1 MSAQRSDSARLKDV
15 EEGDVVPSTLE
26 FVPKTFRPRVKA
38 LSDMAGMELALPA
51 VTHPRRRADR
61 RSVSDIAALLNL
73 PLEAAKET
81 VYRRTRQSSDVL
93 VKFGQAPALRQD
105 DLRLAEHVAAFGP
118 IADRKE
124 NGVDEDETM
133 KLIEGD
139 DQEKFFKFNKTG
151 LTSEEASEALAIY
164 GKNELPEKI
173 EPKWLLF
180 LRQFWAPMPIM
191 IWIAIIVEAAIS
203 NFLDMGFLLLIQFTN
218 ASISFYELNKAGNA
232 VAALKSSL
240 KPQATCKRDGKWS
253 VMDATLLVP
262 NDLVLLGSGST
273 IPADCRVN
281 GSEIDVDQAA
291 LTGESLPVTFYKG
304 DAVKMGSTVV
314 RGEVEATV
322 EFTGANTFFGKTASL
337 LEDKHE
343 VSHLQQVLMRIMMVL
358 VALSLLLSGIYFA
371 FLLISGV
378 DLKEALSYTVVILVA
393 SIPLAIEIV
402 TNTTLA
408 IGSKNL
414 VKHGAIV
421 AKLSAI
427 EDMAGMAILC
437 SDKTGTLT
445 LNQMM
450 LQEDTPIYLE
460 NETQES
466 VLMYGAMAAK
476 WKEPPRD
483 ALDRLILGNVNMDLL
498 ENFQQSGYL
507 PFDPQIKRT
516 EGTVKDMTTGEV
528 FKTSKG
534 APHIILGLLGSDQE
548 GIQNLVEK
556 DVARLGEKGVRSL
569 AIARTMPGS
578 GEWRMVGLLTFLD
591 PPRPDTKA
599 TIAGANKHGVEVKMI
614 TGDHLLIAANTAQ
627 MLDMGD
633 RIFTADRLPLL
644 DPETKEKP
652 KDLGKI
658 YGDLCL
664 AANGFAQVYPEHK
677 YLIVE
682 CLRELGYT
690 VGMTGDGVNDAPA
703 LKRAD
708 VGVAVAGATDA
719 ARAAA
724 DIILT
729 QEGLGTIV
737 HGIIIAREIF
747 QRISNFITYRI
758 AATLQILVFFFISI
772 FVFHPSDYQQPKD
785 PAEGLEWPEFF
796 YMPVIMLMLITL
808 LNDGTLITIAY
819 DNAKASESPNKWNLP
834 ALFLASSV
842 LGVLSCVSSLV
853 LLHFLLDS
861 WNPNGFFQKVG
872 IEGVQYGQV
881 ITAIYL
887 KISVS
892 DFLTLFS
899 ARTGDKF
906 FWQIRPANMLFYGG
920 CFALSLSSILALFWP
935 QTEIENIL
943 VEGLRS
949 DLGVFAFVWIY
960 SIFFFLL
967 QDVFKVGAYIWMYRT
982 NFCGVANTGVVVL
995 PDSTKKLIT
1004 DLETAMKEEGIAHVG
1019 SKSH

>member
-1 MSAQRSDSARLKDV
+1 MSTNRSEEASPPQDV
-15 EEGDVVPSTLE
+15 EEGKDVVPANLDY
-26 FVPKTFRPRVKA
+26 VPQKFRSRVKA
-38 LSDMAGMELALPA
+38 LSDMTGMELAPP
-51 VTHPRRRADR
+51 VKVQNRRRADR

-73 PLEAAKET
+73 PPEAAKDS
-81 VYRRTRQSSDVL
+81 VYRRVRQSSDVVL
-93 VKFGQAPALRQD
+93 KFGQATNLRQD
-105 DLRLAEHVAAFGP
+105 DLRLAEHVAAFGT

-124 NGVDEDETM
+124 HGVDTDESVRLIEEDEF
-133 KLIEGD
+133 ED
-139 DQEKFFKFNKTG
+139 FFDFNKEG
-151 LTSEEASEALAIY
+151 LTSDEAKEALLKY
-164 GKNELPEKI
+164 GKNELPEKT

-191 IWIAIIVEAAIS
+191 IWIAIIIEAAIT

-240 KPQATCKRDGKWS
+240 KPQATCKRDGKWI

-262 NDLVLLGSGST
+262 RDLVLLGSGST

-343 VSHLQQVLMRIMMVL
+343 ISHLQKILMQIMMVL
-358 VALSLLLSGIYFA
+358 VALSLLLSGIYFVY
-371 FLLISGV
+371 LLVKGV
-378 DLKEALSYTVVILVA
+378 HLKEALSYTVVILVA

-414 VKHGAIV
+414 AKHGAIV

-450 LQEDTPIYLE
+450 LQEDTPIYLDDE
-460 NETQES
+460 SQES
-466 VLMYGAMAAK
+466 VLVYGAMAAK

-483 ALDRLILGNVNMDLL
+483 ALDRLILGNVNMTLL
-498 ENFQQSGYL
+498 DHYEQSDYM
-507 PFDPQIKRT
+507 PFDPQVKRT
-516 EGTVKDMTTGEV
+516 EGTVKDLRTGEV

-534 APHIILGLLGSDQE
+534 APHIILGLLHRDQE
-548 GIQNLVEK
+548 DIHTMVEK
-556 DVARLGEKGVRSL
+556 DVARLGEKGIRSL
-569 AIARTMPGS
+569 AVARTMPGS

-599 TIAGANKHGVEVKMI
+599 TIAAANEYGVEVKMI
-614 TGDHLLIAANTAQ
+614 TGDHLLIAANTSET
-627 MLDMGD
+627 LNMGN

-644 DPETKEKP
+644 DEETKEKP
-652 KDLGKI
+652 KDLGKT

-690 VGMTGDGVNDAPA
+690 VGMTGDGVNDAPGKRHA
-703 LKRAD
+703 LRL
-708 VGVAVAGATDA
+708 VN
-719 ARAAA
+719 
-724 DIILT
+724 
-729 QEGLGTIV
+729 
-737 HGIIIAREIF
+737 EIC
-747 QRISNFITYRI
+747 SNF
-758 AATLQILVFFFISI
+758 
-772 FVFHPSDYQQPKD
+772 
-785 PAEGLEWPEFF
+785 
-796 YMPVIMLMLITL
+796 LITL
-808 LNDGTLITIAY
+808 
-819 DNAKASESPNKWNLP
+819 PFP
-834 ALFLASSV
+834 
-842 LGVLSCVSSLV
+842 SL
-853 LLHFLLDS
+853 
-861 WNPNGFFQKVG
+861 
-872 IEGVQYGQV
+872 Y
-881 ITAIYL
+881 T
-887 KISVS
+887 
-892 DFLTLFS
+892 T
-899 ARTGDKF
+899 
-906 FWQIRPANMLFYGG
+906 
-920 CFALSLSSILALFWP
+920 
-935 QTEIENIL
+935 
-943 VEGLRS
+943 
-949 DLGVFAFVWIY
+949 
-960 SIFFFLL
+960 
-967 QDVFKVGAYIWMYRT
+967 
-982 NFCGVANTGVVVL
+982 
-995 PDSTKKLIT
+995 
-1004 DLETAMKEEGIAHVG
+1004 
-1019 SKSH
+1019 